1 MEEAAQVFVHE
12 ILHSYTT
19 YAYDTDA
26 TFRKEINKYH
36 KIALSHNSGFSKD
49 VYEFMANTLEP
60 GHMATLLEIPSEN
73 NSSNLLKDI
82 IKSLVKHIRAFF
94 KIYETRGKRTLF
106 HDVIETIYNHKKSNS
121 ESINNVSKVVD
132 ENGEPL
138 VVYHNSKKDFNTFKP
153 NSNNYIYFTSNAEY
167 AKNLKGGKQ
176 YEVFI
181 NSKNP
186 LDITG
191 DANILWEEMNTIITE
206 DDYRRFRHSAYNDHF
221 TDLSLQ
227 HTSMK
232 ILRNS
237 GLLNDK
243 DGIIGYDASGLNE
256 EGEWLSSE
264 GTEYVVFNPNQ
275 IKSATSNNG
284 EFSTTNNDI
293 RYSSVTEQP
302 NRQQSVQAFTERL
315 PIEEQAQFMRSV
327 ARGDVSTACR

>member
-1 MEEAAQVFVHE
+1 MNFIQRMFSSIRDVIKGIFGKNIELDQLF
-12 ILHSYTT
+12 S
-19 YAYDTDA
+19 
-26 TFRKEINKYH
+26 EINRGRYARRKA
-36 KIALSHNSGFSKD
+36 KISTDTLYAETQFSKEMQD
-49 VYEFMANTLEP
+49 IKAKAIANGTFMKAPNGRPTNLNERQWLQVRTKNFINWF
-60 GHMATLLEIPSEN
+60 GDWINDPSN
-73 NSSNLLKDI
+73 
-82 IKSLVKHIRAFF
+82 A
-94 KIYETRGKRTLF
+94 
-106 HDVIETIYNHKKSNS
+106 
-121 ESINNVSKVVD
+121 SKVVD

-153 NSNNYIYFTSNAEY
+153 NSDNYIYFTSDAEY
-167 AKNLKGGKQ
+167 AKDLKGGKQ

-181 NSKNP
+181 NLKNP

-206 DDYRRFRHSAYNDHF
+206 ADYLRFRRSAYNYHF

-256 EGEWLSSE
+256 KGEWLYSE

-275 IKSATSNNG
+275 IKSATSNTG
-284 EFSTTNNDI
+284 EFSTTNDDI
-293 RYSSVTEQP
+293 RYRRADSERIRQHHRNKLQYGNLSQEQKDYIKLR
-302 NRQQSVQAFTERL
+302 NIS
-315 PIEEQAQFMRSV
+315 IEDYNDMSDIEKEVLFHCMV
-327 ARGDVSTACR
+327 